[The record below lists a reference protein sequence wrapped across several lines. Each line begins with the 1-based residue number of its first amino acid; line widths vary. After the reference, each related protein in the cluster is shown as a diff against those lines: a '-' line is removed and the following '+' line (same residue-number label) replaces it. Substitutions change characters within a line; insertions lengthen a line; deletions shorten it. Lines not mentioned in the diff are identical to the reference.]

1 MPPVLT
7 FPRRR
12 FCEVIYGSKPC
23 DHSGFSDLLGFSLFA
38 RRRGRAWPQTPG
50 RTGGS
55 ANEDRIDVF
64 DEMLSVVIAV
74 LGVVLN
80 DPGVGGVDRDPGS
93 KNIGVLKIPDVA

>member
-1 MPPVLT
+1 MQFATDVLILSILI
-7 FPRRR
+7 R
-12 FCEVIYGSKPC
+12 FCTPKRPC
-23 DHSGFSDLLGFSLFA
+23 LALNAS
-38 RRRGRAWPQTPG
+38 P
-50 RTGGS
+50 TGDS
-55 ANEDRIDVF
+55 ANENRIDVF